1 MMRRTVTAML
11 AVVITLSTLPAAA
24 ENVSQPLEPRGSV
37 AMRSDLREAGYRNGR
52 LPNGVLVEVDGG
64 TRSRCLLESDAALTW
79 RLLMLAAEHDGITG
93 FDAGWCYRT
102 VEQQR
107 ATRERNCDWVDPEP
121 VGQEPAASQAV
132 ADDNGSTQPPPT
144 TVAPDPEPDPD
155 PEPAPQ
161 PPPTT
166 VAPDPEPNPDPEP
179 APQPPPTTVA
189 PDPEPDPD
197 PEPAP
202 QPPPTTVAPDPEPDP
217 QPDPE
222 SEQAPPPPG
231 AHADDPVDSSYDPPP
246 ILVCGVPTAVPGHSN
261 HGWGRAI
268 DVVDTT
274 GRRASVLSCRDP
286 QFEWLVENGPT
297 FGWVLPPWARCG
309 RSTAEPW
316 HWEWAGLTGSLSQ
329 LIIEQRAARGLEI
342 PR

>member
-1 MMRRTVTAML
+1 MKRRTVTAML

-24 ENVSQPLEPRGSV
+24 EELSPSLEPRGSV
-37 AMRSDLREAGYRNGR
+37 ALRSDLREAGYRNGR
-52 LPNGVLVEVDGG
+52 LPDRILDEVEGG
-64 TRSRCLLESDAALTW
+64 TSARCLLESDAALAW
-79 RLLMLAAEHDGITG
+79 RLLVLAAEHDGVTG
-93 FDAGWCYRT
+93 FAAGWCYRT
-102 VEQQR
+102 VAQQR

-121 VGQEPAASQAV
+121 AGQEPAASQAV
-132 ADDNGSTQPPPT
+132 DDDGGSNGPPPT
-144 TVAPDPEPDPD
+144 TVAPDPEPEPEPD
-155 PEPAPQ
+155 PTPE

-166 VAPDPEPNPDPEP
+166 VAPDPEPAPAPDPDPAPEPEPEP
-179 APQPPPTTVA
+179 A
-189 PDPEPDPD
+189 PEPDPD
-197 PEPAP
+197 PAAEPAP
-202 QPPPTTVAPDPEPDP
+202 EPEPGMEP
-217 QPDPE
+217 
-222 SEQAPPPPG
+222 APPP
-231 AHADDPVDSSYDPPP
+231 ADDAEAPPDGVYDPPP
-246 ILVCGVPTAVPGHSN
+246 VLVCGVPTAVPGHSN

-286 QFEWLVENGPT
+286 QFDWLVENGPT
-297 FGWVLPPWARCG
+297 FGWVLPAWAHCN